1 MPRTPRSFVRSGRG
15 HSPRPWPGLLLALL
29 APSCTST
36 APAAPA
42 SKAGEP
48 PTSADPATD
57 AIEHLQEGRYQ
68 EARAGLQVLLLADAL
83 ERARAALDAGDPEGA
98 LKAVDEALE
107 LAPDDPAVRR
117 LKGDASLR
125 LAEHTIATGGSG
137 MLIEGVL
144 SDALA
149 FYRKAD
155 DSPHALLGASRAAW
169 LLGDADE
176 ALALARQ
183 GRDRLGPEEVTFPE
197 LGVTPQRIV
206 AEPVYAAYAS
216 ARSRSGGGPAPEL
229 FAESEDALAALIARG
244 VDDPWGWTRLSD
256 LYEWESRPAD
266 ARAVLERA
274 LARLPEDA
282 GLLARWQRMLVATD
296 GPAAAV
302 TALEARVAR
311 TPELVAARWPL
322 ALARFQAALAATK
335 ADPRVLSPEGFQR
348 AEAEFARCRELDP
361 AYASEALKYEVVCRL
376 ARGWCALWDERLED
390 ARREFL
396 SMDELFEGGILWSY
410 PGEFEDGIRGLFF
423 VADAFSARA
432 DDLEA
437 GTTFE
442 SLLAI
447 QPENALWANNAGYF
461 LRDAA
466 VGLEREGRN
475 LCAAAAGRIEDPEAL
490 ARARARAG
498 LGAPG
503 DDPAADR
510 RALVE
515 AASTRF
521 ETARAVMERC
531 LAAYEVGAALA
542 PDDVRIV
549 NDLAL
554 ILIYYAHRDLER
566 AEALLQHGVE
576 VGREQVRA
584 AEAELAAAPEDGR
597 ADLETRLFDLRSA
610 WGDCHE
616 NLGVLRTVYEHDDA
630 AALPWLEKAVEI
642 GPARPP
648 LTNSLLPTLR
658 GEAARDDY
666 WNLTAWGTPCDE
678 R

>member
-1 MPRTPRSFVRSGRG
+1 MPRSPRSSVRSGR
-15 HSPRPWPGLLLALL
+15 RPAPPPPVGLLLALPAAL
-29 APSCTST
+29 APGCRSAPST
-36 APAAPA
+36 PAEAETASAP
-42 SKAGEP
+42 G
-48 PTSADPATD
+48 ADPAVE
-57 AIEHLQEGRYQ
+57 AIEHLQEGRYR
-68 EARAGLQVLLLADAL
+68 EARADLEDLLLASART
-83 ERARAALDAGDPEGA
+83 RARAALAEGDPERA
-98 LKAVDEALE
+98 LKAVDEALD
-107 LAPDDPAVRR
+107 LAPEDGEVRL
-117 LKGDASLR
+117 LKADASLR
-125 LAEHTIATGGSG
+125 LAERTIAKGGSG

-149 FYRKAD
+149 YYRKAGD
-155 DSPHALLGASRAAW
+155 TPHALFGASRAAW

-183 GRDRLGPEEVTFPE
+183 GRDRLGPEERTFPE
-197 LGVTPQRIV
+197 LGLAPQRIL
-206 AEPVYAAYAS
+206 AEPVYAAYTR
-216 ARSRSGGGPAPEL
+216 ARADGPAPEL
-229 FAESEDALAALIARG
+229 FAESEDALEALIARG
-244 VDDPWGWTRLSD
+244 VDDPWGWTRLAD
-256 LYEWESRPAD
+256 LYEWERRPAD

-282 GLLARWQRMLVATD
+282 GLLARWGRMLIATD
-296 GPAAAV
+296 GSAAAV
-302 TALEARVAR
+302 RALEARVAR
-311 TPELVAARWPL
+311 TPDLVVARWPL
-322 ALARFQAALAATK
+322 ALARFQAALDATK
-335 ADPRVLSPEGFQR
+335 AEPRVLDPGGFQR
-348 AEAEFARCRELDP
+348 AEAEFARCGELDP

-396 SMDELFEGGILWSY
+396 SMNELFEGGILWSY

-423 VADAFSARA
+423 VADAFSARP

-442 SLLAI
+442 TLLAI
-447 QPENALWANNAGYF
+447 QPDNALWANNAGYF
-461 LRDAA
+461 LREAA
-466 VGLEREGRN
+466 VELEREGRN
-475 LCAAAAGRIEDPEAL
+475 LCEAAAGRVADPEAL
-490 ARARARAG
+490 ARLRGLAG

-503 DDPAADR
+503 DDPATDHF
-510 RALVE
+510 ALVE
-515 AASTRF
+515 AAAGRF
-521 ETARAVMERC
+521 ERARAVMERC
-531 LAAYEVGAALA
+531 LAAYEIGATLA

-554 ILIYYAHRDLER
+554 ILIYYLHRDLER
-566 AEALLQHGVE
+566 AETLLQHGVE

-584 AEAELAAAPEDGR
+584 AEAELAAAPEDRKAELG
-597 ADLETRLFDLRSA
+597 TRLFDLRSA

-616 NLGVLRTVYEHDDA
+616 NLGMLRYVYEHDGA

-648 LTNSLLPTLR
+648 LTAGLLPILR
-658 GEAARDDY
+658 GEAAPDDR